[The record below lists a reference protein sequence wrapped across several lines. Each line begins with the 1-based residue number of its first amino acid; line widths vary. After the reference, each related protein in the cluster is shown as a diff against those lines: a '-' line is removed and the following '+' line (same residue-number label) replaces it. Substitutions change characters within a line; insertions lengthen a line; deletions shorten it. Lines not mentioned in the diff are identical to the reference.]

1 MSSTKLVLS
10 AAAAAAILATGCG
23 KPAGP
28 SASQMPP
35 PPTVTVAAVE
45 ERELIETDEFTG
57 RIDAVESVEIRARVS
72 GYLSEI
78 RFKAGQKV
86 KKGDVLFV
94 IDPRQRKADV
104 EKALADLQRA
114 KVRFEVTDRES
125 VRGEQL
131 RESKTISTEEADQ
144 RKSSVMDA
152 RAAVASAEAAL
163 SNAALQLEYTEV
175 RSPIDGRASRA
186 LVTVGNNVS
195 GADGFTTLLTT
206 VVSVD
211 PVYVYTDVD
220 EATLLRFQRLDR
232 ENKVT
237 RNGDGKVEVRMAIAD
252 GQGLA
257 QTGYIESFDNRL
269 QSETGSILLRT
280 VFPNR
285 DEKLVPGLFAR
296 LSVPLSEKKA
306 VTLVSERAIGT
317 DQSQKFVFTLTSS
330 NTVAYRPVKLGPVI
344 DGQRVVREGLKAGE
358 QIVVNGLQ
366 RVQPGMS
373 VTPEKEAKPATQ
385 ASAN

>member
-1 MSSTKLVLS
+1 MPSTKLVLS

-72 GYLSEI
+72 GYLSET

-237 RNGDGKVEVRMAIAD
+237 RNADGKVEVRMAIAD